1 MQGVRARLMEHV
13 PLGETGLSVPLSGGL
28 CEVWRRDVVGIDRV
42 AIRAMG
48 ASPGLGTGGGA
59 GQCRVVPQLGKQGE
73 MALPR
78 HGQGVVVAAVPVEP
92 HGGPGDHPGD
102 QGQQGVEQG
111 GDAAELR
118 GTCGV
123 SCGGGSCCPLDAL
136 GDAWPW
142 AVAASWRPRWPCWP
156 LAPLRS
162 GRPAQRA
169 SAPSA
174 GPGRARVTGCR
185 RPVLA
190 PACPTGWHSNDRG
203 QRCASRL
210 WWPRLHRPPAGRPHQ
225 HGRQADDSTPNTAWP
240 TGAPERQSAG
250 RSGHCRR
257 DPPSGRCPTW

>member
-73 MALPR
+73 MARPR

-123 SCGGGSCCPLDAL
+123 SCGGGVVLSF
-136 GDAWPW
+136 
-142 AVAASWRPRWPCWP
+142 
-156 LAPLRS
+156 
-162 GRPAQRA
+162 GRPGRRVAVGGCCVLA
-169 SAPSA
+169 SALA
-174 GPGRARVTGCR
+174 
-185 RPVLA
+185 VLA
-190 PACPTGWHSNDRG
+190 ACSAALRTTGSTRLGTERRAGTRTRDRVQKASPGTGLPDRLAQQRSRPEVRVPALVATTS
-203 QRCASRL
+203 S
-210 WWPRLHRPPAGRPHQ
+210 
-225 HGRQADDSTPNTAWP
+225 
-240 TGAPERQSAG
+240 
-250 RSGHCRR
+250 
-257 DPPSGRCPTW
+257 PPSRETSSARSTG